1 MRPNAG
7 RPVQSTALIRAQTVP
22 SGMIARNDPVVAQ
35 HRALCRTFIGG
46 TEIRQASNPAGSLI
60 DKGILLTG
68 IVSDRI
74 GMTLL
79 FIVLAP
85 LVREVDISE
94 FQFGILISAANVTLL
109 ISAPYWGSRS
119 QTLGRKSVF
128 VIGMAGYAL
137 SYTLIAFAMQAGL
150 WGRLMPWTLFFVLLA
165 GRLFFGLV
173 AAGIQPAATA
183 YFADI
188 TDQTNRSKGMAQIGV
203 AAGIGTIVGPIAGGT
218 LAMVSAL
225 FPMYAAA
232 GFAALI
238 TAVAY
243 VFLQEPAQHTERSNR
258 SKLRFFDARI
268 FPYLLGW
275 CLLILV
281 FTSIQVVTA
290 FYLEDRFHF
299 AGRQELTWAT
309 TIAFLSMGAATVLI
323 QLIVLQM
330 FRIPP
335 KTLLR
340 AGFLLYGLALLLLA
354 LAPNPLILYC
364 AYALL
369 GAGFGLMTPGLNAAA
384 SISVEAHEQGD
395 VAGLLTAAPVLGMII
410 GPLLGPPLYKI
421 NMIWPML
428 LGAAIM
434 IAMGIYYQFTAVPD
448 PSKDS

>member
-1 MRPNAG
+1 M
-7 RPVQSTALIRAQTVP
+7 
-22 SGMIARNDPVVAQ
+22 
-35 HRALCRTFIGG
+35 
-46 TEIRQASNPAGSLI
+46 
-60 DKGILLTG
+60 LTG

-79 FIVLAP
+79 FVVLAP
-85 LVREVDISE
+85 LVREVGISE

-119 QTLGRKSVF
+119 QTLGRKPVF
-128 VIGMAGYAL
+128 VIGMAGYAI

-150 WGRLMPWTLFFVLLA
+150 WGWLVPWSLFVVLLA

-188 TDQTNRSKGMAQIGV
+188 TDATTRSKGMAQIGV
-203 AAGIGTIVGPIAGGT
+203 AAGIGTIVGPMIGGT

-225 FPMYAAA
+225 FPMYAAS

-238 TAVAY
+238 TVGAF
-243 VFLQEPAQHTERSNR
+243 VFLKEPAQHTRRPNPG
-258 SKLRFFDARI
+258 KLRFFDSRI

-281 FTSIQVVTA
+281 FTAIQVVTA

-299 AGRQELTWAT
+299 TGRQQLTWAT
-309 TIAFLSMGAATVLI
+309 TIAFLSMGTATVLI
-323 QLIVLQM
+323 QLVVLQL

-335 KTLLR
+335 KVLLR

-354 LAPNPLILYC
+354 FAPSPLILYC

-369 GAGFGLMTPGLNAAA
+369 GTGFGLMTPGLNAAA
-384 SISVEAHEQGD
+384 SISVEEREQGD

-410 GPLLGPPLYKI
+410 GPLLGPRLYEI
-421 NMIWPML
+421 NMIYPML

-434 IAMGIYYQFTAVPD
+434 IAMGIYYQFVKVPD
-448 PSKDS
+448 PARIA